1 MQITNA
7 SDMNGDVI
15 AIKTRIRA
23 WLYKKEYT
31 AVITGFEH
39 YQGNVVRVVAIR
51 DDDGT
56 EVKAFSDAVVRFRP

>member
-1 MQITNA
+1 MHITSA
-7 SDMNGDVI
+7 SDINGDVI
-15 AIKTRIRA
+15 RINTRIKV
-23 WLYKKEYT
+23 WYDQEEYT

-56 EVKAFSDAVVRFRP
+56 ETKTFSDAVVRFQG